1 MMTRPDAPA
10 LHALSVRMTPEF
22 KARLRKYVA
31 DGHAR
36 SLAAAII
43 STSSTGLDVAERLA
57 AGTLDDPA
65 ERQSIKERWEA
76 AMQKKD
82 VAAFTQSLTDAQ
94 WQAILA
100 QHKLDED
107 AKDAAARNPI
117 RSIGNAPPGM
127 IHSANATR
135 LINLAPR
142 A

>member
-1 MMTRPDAPA
+1 MTRPEPEP
-10 LHALSVRMTPEF
+10 LHTLTVRVTAEF
-22 KARLRKYVA
+22 RARLRRYVE
-31 DGHAR
+31 DGHAK
-36 SLAAAII
+36 SLAGAILG
-43 STSSTGLDVAERLA
+43 TSSTGLDVAERLA

-82 VAAFTQSLTDAQ
+82 VAAFTAGLTDAQ